1 MRPVLLDRLKVHFE
15 CFSTSCT
22 PQRVIEQVCHCAW
35 ETPAVAGREKDSNYF
50 RCDFDRVF
58 LLSRIVVIIH
68 DHSHNQSSAVQ
79 QCTQLYFFYKKK
91 MTGFISIIAFVSCCA
106 SVFAH
111 QQPYQPPPQQAY
123 QQQVPH
129 HHPQAGSVPQGHAPQ
144 GGVPQG
150 HAPQGGVPQGQ
161 QANLLRDKTHVQDRE
176 HIKEHLQGVVNQP
189 DVSKMSEEE
198 LQFHYFKMHDNDDNN
213 KLDGCEL
220 IKSVLHWHVEES
232 NAMGANAPEQGTTK
246 IFQDNELS
254 LMIDPILDMDDRNK
268 DGFIDYPEFVNAQ
281 KSRGL

>member
-1 MRPVLLDRLKVHFE
+1 MVTLATIGKRFLERHWLHVYTDGYTIGADIDTNACVGASVRAISSVMPSKASSVLE
-15 CFSTSCT
+15 CQLLINSL
-22 PQRVIEQVCHCAW
+22 IEA
-35 ETPAVAGREKDSNYF
+35 
-50 RCDFDRVF
+50 RCNVTLQMDTKS
-58 LLSRIVVIIH
+58 L
-68 DHSHNQSSAVQ
+68 
-79 QCTQLYFFYKKK
+79 C
-91 MTGFISIIAFVSCCA
+91 
-106 SVFAH
+106 VFAH